1 MFSCYFPKG
10 GAPLLASAPW
20 PNTDYDTVR
29 AVKLD
34 AQGNLTADEALREG
48 IDSSKLLLTAPLF

>member
-1 MFSCYFPKG
+1 M
-10 GAPLLASAPW
+10 LASAPW

-48 IDSSKLLLTAPLF
+48 IDSSKLPLTAPLF